1 MRFDRFTV
9 KAREVISDAQG
20 LAGKKGNPEIRPQH
34 LLLVLLTQ
42 NRGVVGSLLQHIETD
57 VPALTREAAVLVD
70 NLPTVS
76 GGAQSRVS
84 SQLQKVFD
92 EADSIANGLGDSH
105 VATEVLLLA
114 INHVDDKPR
123 QLMLDHGLT
132 QERLSEA
139 LQILRGGQSVSGEDA
154 EANYESLEKY
164 TQDLTKE
171 ARDGNI
177 DPVIGRDDEMR
188 RTLQVLSRRTK
199 NNPVLIGE
207 PGVGKTAIVE
217 GIAQRIAMGDVPES
231 LQNKK
236 VLSLDLA
243 ALVAGAKFRGEF
255 EERLKALLTEI
266 EDAKGQIIL
275 FIDELHTL
283 MGAGKSEGSMDA
295 GNMLKPALARG
306 SLRCIGATTLDEYR
320 KHIEKDKAM
329 ERRFQPVLV
338 EEPSVDDT
346 IRILRGIKEKYEVH
360 HGIKILDDAILAAA
374 TLSDRYI
381 SGRQLPDK
389 AIDLIDEAGS
399 RLRMEI
405 ESLPQPIDSME
416 REIRGMK
423 VELQS
428 LSRETDKAAVERANL
443 IKEEIA
449 ALEEESHEMRAKWM
463 GEKEA
468 IDAIGEAKEKL
479 EEASHQLEIA
489 ERQGDFEGASK
500 LKFGDIPQLNG
511 VIEQKS
517 AKLAEMQGED
527 GGVLREM
534 VTEDDIAEVVAQW
547 TGIPVAKLRQGEQEK
562 LLKMEDNLHNRVI
575 GQHTAVV
582 AVADAVRR
590 ARAGLQD
597 PNRPIGSFI
606 FLGPTGVGKTELA
619 RALAEFMFDDEN
631 NMIRIDMS
639 EFMEK
644 HSVARLI
651 GAPPGYIGYEEG
663 GQLTEAIKRRPYS
676 VVLLDEI
683 EKAHPDVYNILLQL
697 LDDGRITDSKG
708 RTIDCKN
715 CILIMTSNIGA
726 RKIMDAQGDREK
738 AESAVLEEVKRT
750 LKPEFLNRID
760 DVIVF
765 DALTREDMNH
775 IFDIQIQRVQ
785 RLLAQR
791 FLELEVTEKAKQ
803 ALCDAGF
810 DPAFGARP
818 LKRAIQQ
825 YLLNPMSKEIVAG
838 EYEPG
843 DTVRVNVDGD
853 SSDGNI
859 TFERIPAPPEED
871 DEGSS
876 DSGEAA
882 QKALPPPSA

>member
-9 KAREVISDAQG
+9 KAREAIADAQG
-20 LAGKKGNPEIRPQH
+20 LAGKQGNPEIRPQH

-42 NRGVVGSLLQHIETD
+42 ERGVVASLLQHIEAD
-57 VPALTREAAVLVD
+57 VAALAREAAVLVD
-70 NLPTVS
+70 NLPAVS
-76 GGAQSRVS
+76 GGAQARVS
-84 SQLQKVFD
+84 NQLQKVFD
-92 EADSIANGLGDSH
+92 AADGIANSLGDSH
-105 VATEVLLLA
+105 IATEVLFLA
-114 INHVDDKPR
+114 INEVDDKPR
-123 QLMLDHGLT
+123 QLLRDHGLT
-132 QERLSEA
+132 PARLSEA

-154 EANYESLEKY
+154 ESNYESLEKY
-164 TQDLTKE
+164 TRDLTKD
-171 ARDGNI
+171 ARDGKI
-177 DPVIGRDDEMR
+177 DPVIGRDDEIR

-231 LQNKK
+231 LCDKK

-266 EDAKGQIIL
+266 EGAKGEIIL

-306 SLRCIGATTLDEYR
+306 ELRCIGATTLDEYR

-389 AIDLIDEAGS
+389 AIDLIDEAAS

-405 ESLPQPIDSME
+405 ESLPQPIDSLE
-416 REIRGMK
+416 RSIRGMK
-423 VELQS
+423 VELQA
-428 LSRETDKAAVERANL
+428 LARETDKAAIERADA
-443 IKEEIA
+443 IRDSIA
-449 ALEEESHEMRAKWM
+449 ELEEEANEMRAKWM
-463 GEKEA
+463 SEKEA
-468 IDAIGEAKEKL
+468 IDAIRNAKERL
-479 EEASHQLEIA
+479 EEATRQLEIA
-489 ERQGDFEGASK
+489 ERHGDYEGASK
-500 LKFGDIPQLNG
+500 LKFGDIPELQST
-511 VIEQKS
+511 IEQKS
-517 AKLAEMQGED
+517 TKLTEMQGED

-534 VTEDDIAEVVAQW
+534 VTDADIADVVAKW
-547 TGIPVAKLRQGEQEK
+547 TGIPVSKLTQGEQDR
-562 LLKMEDNLHNRVI
+562 LLQMEDNLHNRVI
-575 GQHTAVV
+575 GQHGAVV
-582 AVADAVRR
+582 AVSDAVRR

-619 RALAEFMFDDEN
+619 RALAEFMFDDEQ
-631 NMIRIDMS
+631 NMVRIDMS

-651 GAPPGYIGYEEG
+651 GAPPGYIGYDEG

-683 EKAHPDVYNILLQL
+683 EKAHPDVFNILLQL

-715 CILIMTSNIGA
+715 CVLIMTSNIGA
-726 RKIMDAQGDREK
+726 RKIMDAQGDRDK
-738 AESAVLEEVKRT
+738 ATASVMEEVRRT

-765 DALTREDMNH
+765 DALTRKDMNH
-775 IFDIQIQRVQ
+775 IFDIQMKRV
-785 RLLAQR
+785 RGLLSAR
-791 FLELEVTEKAKQ
+791 YLDITVSADAKE

-825 YLLNPMSKEIVAG
+825 YLINPMSKAIVAG
-838 EYEPG
+838 GYGPG
-843 DTVRVNVDGD
+843 DTVAVGVDGSGD
-853 SSDGNI
+853 DAVI
-859 TFERIPAPPEED
+859 TFERIPAPPEAD
-871 DEGSS
+871 DDTAGANP
-876 DSGEAA
+876 GP
-882 QKALPPPSA
+882 QKALPPPPA

>member
-9 KAREVISDAQG
+9 KAREAIADAQA
-20 LAGKKGNPEIRPQH
+20 LAGKQGNPEIRPQH

-42 NRGVVGSLLQHIETD
+42 DQGVVASLLQHIEAD
-57 VPALTREAAVLVD
+57 VSALAREAAVLVD
-70 NLPTVS
+70 KLPGVS
-76 GGAQSRVS
+76 GGAQARVS
-84 SQLQKVFD
+84 NQLQKVFD
-92 EADSIANGLGDSH
+92 AADGIANSLGDSH
-105 VATEVLLLA
+105 IATEVLLLA
-114 INHVDDKPR
+114 INEVDDKPR
-123 QLMLDHGLT
+123 QLLRDHGLT
-132 QERLSEA
+132 PDRLSEA

-154 EANYESLEKY
+154 ESNYESLEKY
-164 TQDLTKE
+164 TRDLTKD
-171 ARDGNI
+171 ARDGKI
-177 DPVIGRDDEMR
+177 DPVIGRDDEIR

-231 LQNKK
+231 LCDKK

-266 EDAKGQIIL
+266 ESTKGEIIL

-306 SLRCIGATTLDEYR
+306 ELRCIGATTLDEYR

-381 SGRQLPDK
+381 SDRQLPDK
-389 AIDLIDEAGS
+389 AIDLIDEAAS

-405 ESLPQPIDSME
+405 ESLPQPIDSLE
-416 REIRGMK
+416 RSIRGMK
-423 VELQS
+423 VELQA
-428 LSRETDKAAVERANL
+428 LSRETDKAALERADA
-443 IKEEIA
+443 IRDDIA
-449 ALEEESHEMRAKWM
+449 RLEEEANEMRAKWM
-463 GEKEA
+463 SEKEA
-468 IDAIGEAKEKL
+468 IEAIRDAKERL
-479 EEASHQLEIA
+479 EEASRQLEIA
-489 ERQGDFEGASK
+489 ERHGDYEGASK
-500 LKFGDIPQLNG
+500 LKFGDIPELQG
-511 VIEQKS
+511 IIQQKTD
-517 AKLAEMQGED
+517 KLADMQGED

-534 VTEDDIAEVVAQW
+534 VTDADIADVVAKW
-547 TGIPVAKLRQGEQEK
+547 TGIPVSKLTQGEQDR
-562 LLKMEDNLHNRVI
+562 LLQMEDNLHDRVI
-575 GQHTAVV
+575 GQHDAVV
-582 AVADAVRR
+582 AVSDAVRR

-619 RALAEFMFDDEN
+619 RALAEFMFDDEQ
-631 NMIRIDMS
+631 NMVRIDMS

-651 GAPPGYIGYEEG
+651 GAPPGYIGYDEG

-683 EKAHPDVYNILLQL
+683 EKAHPDVFNILLQL

-715 CILIMTSNIGA
+715 CVLIMTSNIGA
-726 RKIMDAQGDREK
+726 RKIMEAAGDRDK
-738 AESAVLEEVKRT
+738 ATAAVMDELKRT
-750 LKPEFLNRID
+750 VKPEFLNRID

-765 DALTREDMNH
+765 DALTRDNMNH
-775 IFDIQIQRVQ
+775 IFDIQMKRVQ
-785 RLLAQR
+785 RLLSAR
-791 FLELEVTEKAKQ
+791 HLHIEVSAAAKE

-825 YLLNPMSKEIVAG
+825 YLINPMSKAIVAG
-838 EYEPG
+838 GYGTG
-843 DTVRVNVDGD
+843 DTVQVDTEG
-853 SSDGNI
+853 SGESATI

-871 DEGSS
+871 DSPPA
-876 DSGEAA
+876 EAT
-882 QKALPPPSA
+882 QKALPPPPT

>member
-1 MRFDRFTV
+1 MRFERFTV
-9 KAREVISDAQG
+9 KSREAIADAQG
-20 LAGKKGNPEIRPQH
+20 LAGKYGNPEIRPQH

-42 NRGVVGSLLQHIETD
+42 DQGVVASLLQHIEAD
-57 VPALTREAAVLVD
+57 VAALSREAAKLVD
-70 NLPTVS
+70 DLPNVS
-76 GGAQSRVS
+76 GGAQARVS
-84 SQLQKVFD
+84 NQLQTVFN
-92 EADSIANGLGDSH
+92 EADDLAKALGDSH
-105 VATEVLLLA
+105 IATEVLFIA
-114 INHVDDKPR
+114 INMVDDKPR
-123 QLMLDHGLT
+123 QLLRDHGLNLD
-132 QERLSEA
+132 RLKEA

-154 EANYESLEKY
+154 ESNYESLEKY
-164 TQDLTKE
+164 TRDLTQD
-171 ARDGNI
+171 ARDGKI
-177 DPVIGRDDEMR
+177 DPVIGRDDEIR

-231 LQNKK
+231 LQDKK

-266 EDAKGQIIL
+266 ESAQGAIIL

-306 SLRCIGATTLDEYR
+306 ELRCIGATTLDEYR

-381 SGRQLPDK
+381 SDRQLPDK
-389 AIDLIDEAGS
+389 AIDLIDEAAS
-399 RLRMEI
+399 RLRLEI
-405 ESLPQPIDSME
+405 ESVPQPIDSLE
-416 REIRGMK
+416 RNIRGMK
-423 VELQS
+423 VELQA
-428 LSRETDKAAVERANL
+428 LSRETDKAAIERAE
-443 IKEEIA
+443 IIRDDIAAKEEEA
-449 ALEEESHEMRAKWM
+449 NEMRAKWM
-463 GEKEA
+463 SEKEA
-468 IDAIGEAKEKL
+468 IDAIRDAKERL
-479 EEASHQLEIA
+479 EEAAHQLEIA
-489 ERQGDFEGASK
+489 ERQGDYEGASK
-500 LKFGDIPQLNG
+500 LKFGDIPALQQI
-511 VIEQKS
+511 IEQKS
-517 AKLAEMQGED
+517 VKLSEIQGED

-534 VTEDDIAEVVAQW
+534 VTDDDISDVVAKW
-547 TGIPVAKLRQGEQEK
+547 TGIPVAKLKQGEQER
-562 LLKMEDNLHNRVI
+562 LLQMESNLHKRVV
-575 GQHTAVV
+575 GQHEAVV

-619 RALAEFMFDDEN
+619 RALAEFMFDDEQS
-631 NMIRIDMS
+631 MVRIDMS

-651 GAPPGYIGYEEG
+651 GAPPGYIGYDEG

-683 EKAHPDVYNILLQL
+683 EKAHPDVFNILLQL

-715 CILIMTSNIGA
+715 CVLIMTSNIGA
-726 RKIMDAQGDREK
+726 RKIMAAEGDREK
-738 AESAVLEEVKRT
+738 ATAGVMEELKRT
-750 LKPEFLNRID
+750 VKPEFLNRID

-765 DALTREDMNH
+765 DALTREDMNT
-775 IFDIQIQRVQ
+775 IFDIQMKRVK
-785 RLLAQR
+785 RLLAAR
-791 FLELEVTEKAKQ
+791 FLEIEVTEAAKQ

-825 YLLNPMSKEIVAG
+825 YLLNPMSKAIVAG
-838 EYEPG
+838 GYGPG
-843 DTVRVNVDGD
+843 DTVKVVLEGD
-853 SSDGNI
+853 AADGNI
-859 TFERIPAPPEED
+859 AFERIPAPEETEED
-871 DEGSS
+871 ASESS
-876 DSGEAA
+876 P
-882 QKALPPPSA
+882 QKALPPPPA

>member
-1 MRFDRFTV
+1 MRFERFTV
-9 KAREVISDAQG
+9 KSREAIADAQG
-20 LAGKKGNPEIRPQH
+20 LAGKYGNPEIRPQH

-42 NRGVVGSLLQHIETD
+42 DQGVVASLLQHIEAD
-57 VPALTREAAVLVD
+57 VAALTREAAKLVD
-70 NLPTVS
+70 DLSKVS
-76 GGAQSRVS
+76 GGAKARVS
-84 SQLQKVFD
+84 NQLQSVFN
-92 EADSIANGLGDSH
+92 EADDLAKAMGDSH
-105 VATEVLLLA
+105 VATEVLFLA
-114 INHVDDKPR
+114 INMVDDKPR
-123 QLMLDHGLT
+123 QLMQDHGLSLD
-132 QERLSEA
+132 RLKEA

-154 EANYESLEKY
+154 ESNYESLEKY
-164 TQDLTKE
+164 TRDLTQD
-171 ARDGNI
+171 ARDGKI
-177 DPVIGRDDEMR
+177 DPVIGRDDEIR

-231 LQNKK
+231 LQDKK

-266 EDAKGQIIL
+266 ESAKGEIIL

-306 SLRCIGATTLDEYR
+306 ELRCIGATTLDEYR

-381 SGRQLPDK
+381 SDRQLPDK
-389 AIDLIDEAGS
+389 AIDLIDEAAS
-399 RLRMEI
+399 RLRLEI
-405 ESLPQPIDSME
+405 ESVPQPIDSLE
-416 REIRGMK
+416 RNIRGMK
-423 VELQS
+423 VELQA
-428 LSRETDKAAVERANL
+428 LSRETDKAAIERAE
-443 IKEEIA
+443 IIRDEIA
-449 ALEEESHEMRAKWM
+449 TQEEEANGMRAKWLS
-463 GEKEA
+463 EKEA
-468 IDAIGEAKEKL
+468 IDAIRDAKEKL
-479 EEASHQLEIA
+479 EEASHQLDIA
-489 ERQGDFEGASK
+489 ERQGDYEGASK
-500 LKFGDIPQLNG
+500 LKFGDIPELQQT
-511 VIEQKS
+511 IEQKS
-517 AKLAEMQGED
+517 TKLAEIQGED

-534 VTEDDIAEVVAQW
+534 VTDDDIADVVAKW
-547 TGIPVAKLRQGEQEK
+547 TGIPVSKLNQGEQER
-562 LLKMEDNLHNRVI
+562 LLQMESNLHQRVV
-575 GQHTAVV
+575 GQHEAVV

-619 RALAEFMFDDEN
+619 RALAEFMFDDEQ
-631 NMIRIDMS
+631 NMLRIDMS

-683 EKAHPDVYNILLQL
+683 EKAHPDVFNILLQL

-715 CILIMTSNIGA
+715 CVLIMTSNIGA
-726 RKIMDAQGDREK
+726 RKIMDAAGDREK
-738 AESAVLEEVKRT
+738 ASAAVMEELKRT
-750 LKPEFLNRID
+750 VKPEFLNRID

-765 DALTREDMNH
+765 DALTRENMNI
-775 IFDIQIQRVQ
+775 IFDIQMKRVQ

-791 FLELEVTEKAKQ
+791 FLEIEVTEPAKQ
-803 ALCDAGF
+803 ALCDSGF

-825 YLLNPMSKEIVAG
+825 YLLNPMSKSIVG
-838 EYEPG
+838 GGYGPG
-843 DTVRVNVDGD
+843 DTVKVDLEGD
-853 SSDGNI
+853 ASDGNI
-859 TFERIPAPPEED
+859 TFERIPAPEEEED
-871 DEGSS
+871 
-876 DSGEAA
+876 GEPPSEQ
-882 QKALPPPSA
+882 QKALPPPPA

>member
-1 MRFDRFTV
+1 MRFERFTV
-9 KAREVISDAQG
+9 KSREAIADAQG
-20 LAGKKGNPEIRPQH
+20 LAGKYGNPEIRPQH

-42 NRGVVGSLLQHIETD
+42 DQGVVASLLQHIEADLT
-57 VPALTREAAVLVD
+57 ALTREAAKLVD
-70 NLPTVS
+70 ELPNVS
-76 GGAQSRVS
+76 GGAQARVS
-84 SQLQKVFD
+84 NQLQSVFS
-92 EADSIANGLGDSH
+92 EADDIAKSFGDSH
-105 VATEVLLLA
+105 VATEVLFLA
-114 INHVDDKPR
+114 INQVDDKPR
-123 QLMLDHGLT
+123 QLLRDHGLT
-132 QERLSEA
+132 LDRLEEA
-139 LQILRGGQSVSGEDA
+139 LKILRGGQSVAGEDA

-164 TQDLTKE
+164 TRDLTQD
-171 ARDGNI
+171 ARDGKI
-177 DPVIGRDDEMR
+177 DPVIGRDDEIR

-266 EDAKGQIIL
+266 ESTGGAVIL

-306 SLRCIGATTLDEYR
+306 ELRCIGATTLDEYR

-381 SGRQLPDK
+381 SDRQLPDK
-389 AIDLIDEAGS
+389 AIDLIDEAAS
-399 RLRMEI
+399 RLRLEI
-405 ESLPQPIDSME
+405 ESVPQPIDSLE
-416 REIRGMK
+416 RNIRGMK
-423 VELQS
+423 VELQA
-428 LSRETDKAAVERANL
+428 LSRETDKAAIERAEA
-443 IKEEIA
+443 IREDIA
-449 ALEEESHEMRAKWM
+449 AQEEDANEMRAKWM
-463 GEKEA
+463 SEKEA
-468 IDAIGEAKEKL
+468 IDAIRDAKEKL
-479 EEASHQLEIA
+479 EEATHQLEIA
-489 ERQGDFEGASK
+489 ERHGDYEGASK
-500 LKFGDIPQLNG
+500 LKFGDIPQLHQT
-511 VIEQKS
+511 IEQKS
-517 AKLAEMQGED
+517 NKLAEIQGED

-534 VTEDDIAEVVAQW
+534 VTEDDISDVVAKW
-547 TGIPVAKLRQGEQEK
+547 TGIPVSKLKQGEQER
-562 LLKMEDNLHNRVI
+562 LLQMESNLHKRVV
-575 GQHTAVV
+575 GQHDAVV
-582 AVADAVRR
+582 AVSDAVRR

-619 RALAEFMFDDEN
+619 RALAEFMFDDEQ
-631 NMIRIDMS
+631 NMVRIDMS

-676 VVLLDEI
+676 VVLLDEV
-683 EKAHPDVYNILLQL
+683 EKAHPDVFNILLQL

-715 CILIMTSNIGA
+715 CVLIMTSNIGA
-726 RKIMDAQGDREK
+726 RKIMEAAGDREK
-738 AESAVLEEVKRT
+738 ASAAVMDELKRT
-750 LKPEFLNRID
+750 VKPEFLNRID

-765 DALTREDMNH
+765 DALTRENMDI
-775 IFDIQIQRVQ
+775 IFDIQMKRV
-785 RLLAQR
+785 RKLLAQR
-791 FLELEVTEKAKQ
+791 SLEIEVTEEAKQ

-825 YLLNPMSKEIVAG
+825 YLLNPMSKAIVG
-838 EYEPG
+838 GGYGPG
-843 DTVRVNVDGD
+843 DTVSVDLEGEA
-853 SSDGNI
+853 SDGNI
-859 TFERIPAPPEED
+859 TFERIPAPEEESED
-871 DEGSS
+871 AGGTDGS
-876 DSGEAA
+876 
-882 QKALPPPSA
+882 QKALPPPPA